1 LIGVEPEI
9 VKRAEANCIRVLIR
23 RKRFRVPGNR
33 GWVGGINIPRC
44 AAISGVSYCAIMREA
59 RMLRRRVKPD
69 VSDIDAS
76 SYRHGQKLNRP
87 IEVLII
93 QSVFIVPHAA
103 TQVGY
108 FVTHEPNSIG
118 SVSRFDLIYKRTIY
132 ASPNHNGRLFL
143 HGGAGLL
150 KAEGSG
156 SATHGIPTVR
166 SIVIHVALV
175 RMSLAPGAFVWD
187 DVFRFCKIGRPLV

>member
-1 LIGVEPEI
+1 MIGVEPEVI
-9 VKRAEANCIRVLIR
+9 KRPVSNRIRVLIG
-23 RKRFRVPGNR
+23 RKRFCAPGDR
-33 GWVGGINIPRC
+33 GWVGGINIPWR
-44 AAISGVSYCAIMREA
+44 AAIAGVSYCAIMREA
-59 RMLRRRVKPD
+59 RMLRRRVKHD

-76 SYRHGQKLNRP
+76 SYRHGERLNRP

-93 QSVFIVPHAA
+93 QRVFIMPHAA

-108 FVTHEPNSIG
+108 FVTHEPNPIG

-150 KAEGSG
+150 KAKGSG

-187 DVFRFCKIGRPLV
+187 DVFRFCKIGGPLV